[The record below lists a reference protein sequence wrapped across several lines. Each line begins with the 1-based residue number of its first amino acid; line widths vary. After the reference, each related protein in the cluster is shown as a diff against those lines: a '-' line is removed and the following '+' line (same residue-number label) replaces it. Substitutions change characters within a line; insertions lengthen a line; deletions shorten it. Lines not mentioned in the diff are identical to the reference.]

1 MYTAGK
7 GKKLSMTKDNRRAER
22 IKVKLSVSV
31 LLLDDKTDTVLAG
44 PVEGEA
50 RNFSP
55 MGLALSLANIMVD
68 NYHLFYTCQ
77 DKPSRILKIG
87 FKLPDD
93 PEEAVEVPAR
103 PIWYDRDK
111 ESSEKRAL
119 LGLEFLLP
127 PKDKIIKKLAKE
139 LPEKKLIQAVY
150 GVGYKLV
157 VEA

>member
-1 MYTAGK
+1 
-7 GKKLSMTKDNRRAER
+7 MTKNNRRAER
-22 IKVKLSVSV
+22 IKIKLSVSV

-68 NYHLFYTCQ
+68 NYHLFFTCQ
-77 DKPSRILKIG
+77 DNSSRILKIG

-93 PEEAVEVPAR
+93 PEAAIEVPAR

-111 ESSEKRAL
+111 GSPEKKAL
-119 LGLEFLLP
+119 LGVEFLLP
-127 PKDKIIKKLAKE
+127 PKDKVIKKLAKGLFAE
-139 LPEKKLIQAVY
+139 GKAPSNWWKKIF
-150 GVGYKLV
+150 
-157 VEA
+157 